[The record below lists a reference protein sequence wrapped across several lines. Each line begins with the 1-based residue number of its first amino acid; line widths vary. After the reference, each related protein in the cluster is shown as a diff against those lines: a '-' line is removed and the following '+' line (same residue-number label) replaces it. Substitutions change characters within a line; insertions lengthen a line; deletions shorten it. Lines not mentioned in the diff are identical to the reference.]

1 MNHRWV
7 GLKLDKFK
15 HVAITTRR
23 HGINFTMGFHIF
35 DYDPVLGRKKM
46 MKFSRPLMFC
56 CDAVACSDAP
66 KRLETRT
73 SSPSCASWGN
83 IGLRQIQ
90 ARFQH
95 RGSGWCLKSSDLAAE
110 IIFDFIYIWLYI
122 IILCTYKI
130 YVCIC
135 FHVCFWWRHQKYMLM
150 EQLFAATMC
159 GWLRNIHATMETL
172 DSH

>member
-1 MNHRWV
+1 MLQSQLDDMVSNLRWDFIFLITIPFLGEKKWWNLADRWCFV
-7 GLKLDKFK
+7 VMPWHAVMHQNGLK
-15 HVAITTRR
+15 HE
-23 HGINFTMGFHIF
+23 
-35 DYDPVLGRKKM
+35 P
-46 MKFSRPLMFC
+46 
-56 CDAVACSDAP
+56 
-66 KRLETRT
+66 

-135 FHVCFWWRHQKYMLM
+135 FMFVFGEGIRSTCLWNNCLLLQCANGCEISMPPWKH
-150 EQLFAATMC
+150 
-159 GWLRNIHATMETL
+159 
-172 DSH
+172 

>member
-1 MNHRWV
+1 M
-7 GLKLDKFK
+7 LQSQLDDM
-15 HVAITTRR
+15 VS
-23 HGINFTMGFHIF
+23 NFTMGFHIF
-35 DYDPVLGRKKM
+35 DYDPVLGRKKWWNLADRWCFVVM
-46 MKFSRPLMFC
+46 PWH
-56 CDAVACSDAP
+56 AVMHQNGLKHEP
-66 KRLETRT
+66 

-110 IIFDFIYIWLYI
+110 IIFDFISIWLYI

-135 FHVCFWWRHQKYMLM
+135 FMFVFGEGIRSTCLWNNCLLLQCADGCEISMPPWKH
-150 EQLFAATMC
+150 
-159 GWLRNIHATMETL
+159 
-172 DSH
+172 

>member
-23 HGINFTMGFHIF
+23 HGIKF
-35 DYDPVLGRKKM
+35 YDGISYFWLRSRSWEKKEWWNLADRWCFVVM
-46 MKFSRPLMFC
+46 PWH
-56 CDAVACSDAP
+56 AVMHQNGLKHEP
-66 KRLETRT
+66 

-135 FHVCFWWRHQKYMLM
+135 FMFVFGEGIRSTCLWNNCLLLQCADGCEISMPPWKH
-150 EQLFAATMC
+150 
-159 GWLRNIHATMETL
+159 
-172 DSH
+172 

>member
-1 MNHRWV
+1 M
-7 GLKLDKFK
+7 LQSLLDDM
-15 HVAITTRR
+15 VS
-23 HGINFTMGFHIF
+23 NFTMGFHIF
-35 DYDPVLGRKKM
+35 DYDPVLGRKKWWNLADRWCFVVM
-46 MKFSRPLMFC
+46 PWH
-56 CDAVACSDAP
+56 AVMHQNGLKHEP
-66 KRLETRT
+66 

-135 FHVCFWWRHQKYMLM
+135 FMFVFGEGIRSTCLWNNCLLLQCADGCEISMPPWKH
-150 EQLFAATMC
+150 
-159 GWLRNIHATMETL
+159 
-172 DSH
+172 

>member
-1 MNHRWV
+1 M
-7 GLKLDKFK
+7 LQSQLDDM
-15 HVAITTRR
+15 VS
-23 HGINFTMGFHIF
+23 NFTMGFHIF
-35 DYDPVLGRKKM
+35 DYDPVLGRKM

-73 SSPSCASWGN
+73 IIAILRVMRKYWATPNPGSIPASRVWVVFEKQRFGRGN
-83 IGLRQIQ
+83 NFWFYIHLIIHNYSVYIQ
-90 ARFQH
+90 NL
-95 RGSGWCLKSSDLAAE
+95 CL
-110 IIFDFIYIWLYI
+110 YM
-122 IILCTYKI
+122 
-130 YVCIC
+130 